1 MDAALEAV
9 RLRLVRIE
17 VRRVSVVGLK
27 ENVSPLNDV
36 HCDWALDRAH
46 EVP

>member
-1 MDAALEAV
+1 MDAVLEAV
-9 RLRLVRIE
+9 GLRLVRLE
-17 VRRVSVVGLK
+17 APRVSVVDLK

-36 HCDWALDRAH
+36 HCDWALDRTH

>member
-17 VRRVSVVGLK
+17 MRRVSGVGLK
-27 ENVSPLNDV
+27 EDVSPLNDV
-36 HCDWALDRAH
+36 HCDWALGRTH